1 MSGFIQLLQNTLI
14 RIVAFLSVTLKNIGN
29 LFKSISN
36 FLGNVFGFSESES
49 QYYLENDDSK
59 GIKRSEPKPMLTTE
73 EKTSFESP
81 ANRRRSNNKQ
91 MDYYLKMAQEIK
103 KG

>member
-1 MSGFIQLLQNTLI
+1 MSRFIQVLQNSLI
-14 RIVAFLSVTLKNIGN
+14 RIVALLSVALKSVSN
-29 LFKSISN
+29 LFKGISS
-36 FLGNVFGFSESES
+36 FFSNVFGFSESEA
-49 QYYLENDDSK
+49 QYYLEKDDSQ
-59 GIKRSEPKPMLTTE
+59 GVKRSEPKPMLTTE
-73 EKTSFESP
+73 QKTSFEPP